1 MFTITAAALL
11 LVAPGPQIS
20 AKSDTP
26 SRIKADV
33 AASMRP
39 VSVFAEGDMRQRP
52 YNRREAQELPVL
64 AREEAQRPQRVRP
77 LTEEAASVQQASYLT
92 NTIYSNVR

>member
-1 MFTITAAALL
+1 MLTITAAALL

-20 AKSDTP
+20 ADSDTP

-39 VSVFAEGDMRQRP
+39 VSVFAEGEMRRRP
-52 YNRREAQELPVL
+52 YNRQEMTLPVL
-64 AREEAQRPQRVRP
+64 AEKKVQLVRP
-77 LTEEAASVQQASYLT
+77 LAQTKANDVQRASYLT
-92 NTIYSNVR
+92 NAIFTNIR